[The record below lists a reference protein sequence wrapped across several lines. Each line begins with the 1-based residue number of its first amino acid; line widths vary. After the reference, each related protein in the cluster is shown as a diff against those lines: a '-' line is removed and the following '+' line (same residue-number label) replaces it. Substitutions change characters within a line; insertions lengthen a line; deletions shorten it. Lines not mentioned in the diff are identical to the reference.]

1 MTVECAF
8 TFVCGWND
16 YASGGFD
23 AHGSVNTGL
32 IGEETSLKNLILAAA
47 LISASA
53 LSAFA
58 QATPAAN
65 SDGSTPAVATPE
77 SKNATAPVEG
87 ANSFTQDQ
95 AKSRIEEAG
104 FSDVKNLMKDD
115 KGIWMAAG
123 MKDGKTVN
131 IALDYQGN
139 VVAK

>member
-1 MTVECAF
+1 M
-8 TFVCGWND
+8 
-16 YASGGFD
+16 
-23 AHGSVNTGL
+23 
-32 IGEETSLKNLILAAA
+32 KNIILAAA
-47 LISASA
+47 LIGVSAISA
-53 LSAFA
+53 HA
-58 QATPAAN
+58 QTTPAAN
-65 SDGSTPAVATPE
+65 SNGNTPAKATPE
-77 SKNATAPVEG
+77 SKNMTAAPVEG

-95 AKSRIEEAG
+95 AKSRIEKAG